1 MEYKDLSEEFKKDA
15 EGKLYVER
23 NFSSFMSES
32 VHYSETFYVVRNG
45 VVFFIQSDLTER
57 QSGDTIIDIVSQC
70 KCLGEY
76 SADKIKREKFT
87 YLSID
92 KLRKKFIEK

>member
-1 MEYKDLSEEFKKDA
+1 MSQSLTEQFKKDA
-15 EGKLYVER
+15 EGKLYVHR
-23 NFSSFMSES
+23 TFSDFMSDT
-32 VHYSETFYVVRNG
+32 VHYSESFYVVRNG

-57 QSGDTIIDIVSQC
+57 QSGDTVIDTVSSC
-70 KCLGEY
+70 KCLGGY